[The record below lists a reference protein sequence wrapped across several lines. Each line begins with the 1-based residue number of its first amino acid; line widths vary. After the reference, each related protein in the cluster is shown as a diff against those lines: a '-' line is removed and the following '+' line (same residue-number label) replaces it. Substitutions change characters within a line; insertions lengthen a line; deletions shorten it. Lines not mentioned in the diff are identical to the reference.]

1 MKRILAPRWPQ
12 SFAWALALAF
22 AALSPAR
29 EETIAISPTRTI
41 TVNVPDGFTYR
52 AGIDAN
58 GALVLTLLDTKER
71 VSLQV
76 VFAPDGEG
84 VYKTERARKEL
95 MHERFA
101 AYVEGSVEKA
111 MQFEELAPRIG
122 AGTFCVFTDAKL
134 TGLKPSEYPPGEYL
148 HLTVGAKAWPGVV
161 ATFTLFSNDTA
172 SEPYRTALRALRES
186 IHEKPAPLL

>member
-1 MKRILAPRWPQ
+1 M
-12 SFAWALALAF
+12 
-22 AALSPAR
+22 
-29 EETIAISPTRTI
+29 
-41 TVNVPDGFTYR
+41 PDGFTYR
-52 AGIDAN
+52 AGIDAD
-58 GALVLTLLDTKER
+58 GALAVTLLDADAR

-84 VYKTERARKEL
+84 LFRTERARKEL

-111 MQFEELAPRIG
+111 MRFEELAPRIG

-134 TGLKPSEYPPGEYL
+134 VGLAPAEYPPGEYL

-161 ATFTLFSNDTA
+161 ATFTLFSQDTE
-172 SEPYRTALRALRES
+172 SDVYRAALRALRES

>member
-1 MKRILAPRWPQ
+1 MKAAPTRSLLLAV
-12 SFAWALALAF
+12 AWGF
-22 AALSPAR
+22 VAAAAPAR

-58 GALVLTLLDTKER
+58 GALAVTLLDARER

-84 VYKTERARKEL
+84 LFKSERARKEL

-111 MQFEELAPRIG
+111 MRFEELAPRIG

-134 TGLKPSEYPPGEYL
+134 AGRAPAEYPAGEYL
-148 HLTVGAKAWPGVV
+148 HLTVGAKAWPGAV
-161 ATFTLFSNDTA
+161 ATFTLFSQDTESA
-172 SEPYRTALRALRES
+172 VYRAALGALRES